1 MKTLGILL
9 IILSLFIGYISDSIT
24 NEIWFERAIG
34 FSFGIF
40 LYGIFILIKTSNC
53 RFMRGV
59 PNPPEH
65 LRPKKK
71 CICNDIGKHTPGG
84 RCEADHSDKDDKLL
98 NLLIEELEK
107 NSVPFPKNRPK
118 LILSPK
124 NKKKYLEYLEKPIR
138 PEFPK
143 DRN

>member
-1 MKTLGILL
+1 MKVVGVLL
-9 IILSLFIGYISDSIT
+9 IILSIFIGYISDSIT
-24 NEIWFERAIG
+24 NQIWFERAIG
-34 FSFGIF
+34 FSFGNF
-40 LYGIFILIKTSNC
+40 LFGIFILIKTSNC

-84 RCEADHSDKDDKLL
+84 RCEAEHSV
-98 NLLIEELEK
+98 N
-107 NSVPFPKNRPK
+107 PKKCVGITPHGR
-118 LILSPK
+118 L
-124 NKKKYLEYLEKPIR
+124 YR

-143 DRN
+143 DRT